1 MRSVARRIWA
11 LAKPRTVIAMLALAG
26 ALLGGILGVLLAPK
40 PTHFSAT
47 ATVVMSPDSTRTGGE
62 VTAFWS
68 VLNRGQATRQAAS
81 LFQDPRWIPDM
92 AEAVN
97 IPEADVKIESYTL
110 PETMIVK
117 VTVITTSLES
127 ADAALNEL
135 LITALPAVE
144 RLVPP
149 FAVRVV
155 WPLPHSAIPLPVPS
169 KSQTGASGALWGGL
183 AGFMVA
189 AAYGRWDRH
198 KQTLHVPAELT
209 VSSGR

>member
-1 MRSVARRIWA
+1 MRSVARRIWTMA
-11 LAKPRTVIAMLALAG
+11 EPRTVIAVVALVG
-26 ALLGGILGVLLAPK
+26 ALLGGMLGVLLPPK

-68 VLNRGQATRQAAS
+68 VLNRGQVTRQAAS
-81 LFQDPRWIPDM
+81 LFQDLRWIPDI
-92 AEAVN
+92 AEAVD
-97 IPEADVKIESYTL
+97 IPEDDVKLESYML

-169 KSQTGASGALWGGL
+169 TSQAGASGALWGGL
-183 AGFMVA
+183 AGFVVA
-189 AAYGRWDRH
+189 AAYGRWNRLN
-198 KQTLHVPAELT
+198 QTLHVPAELT